1 MIPMFVLFI
10 FVATPGVYFIKNV
23 IAYHRKN
30 LHIILFIAVVSLLT
44 HPVVGLVF
52 ACFASIY
59 EISELLK
66 PAPAE
71 MMVEGRDSSISGI
84 LSRKS
89 SIMANVVEKNP
100 D

>member
-10 FVATPGVYFIKNV
+10 FVATPGIYFMKNV
-23 IAYHRKN
+23 ITYHWKN
-30 LHIILFIAVVSLLT
+30 LHTILFIALISVFT
-44 HPVVGLVF
+44 HPVIALIF

-71 MMVEGRDSSISGI
+71 MMVEGR
-84 LSRKS
+84 
-89 SIMANVVEKNP
+89 
-100 D
+100 